1 MNNSERITDSKNSTP
16 KLKRILTGI
25 NADDYKKCEKWNPR
39 RWAWAFLCRNP
50 DFIRES
56 DEVQNGAD
64 AAKKKVARKYGLVS
78 FKYYGQVQ
86 TKKDGFPTFKDGAIK
101 TWANFTEET
110 EEYSI
115 SLGTGQ
121 VLVRFKLQTEV
132 NAEQSLNA
140 QIEKA
145 RKILHKK
152 RDELEKQIKKVIGK
166 KAPNSTSFIEYLRIL
181 DMQAHGIKDAK
192 EITIKLFGIGDPET
206 EANIDDKV
214 RHTRR
219 KIAAANQYAKVL
231 YRYIALAPT
240 KKISK

>member
-1 MNNSERITDSKNSTP
+1 MNNSERITNSTRSTTR
-16 KLKRILTGI
+16 LKRVLTGI
-25 NADDYKKCEKWNPR
+25 NADDYKKCKKWSFK

-50 DFIRES
+50 DFVRES
-56 DEVQNGAD
+56 DEVQNGSD
-64 AAKKKVARKYGLVS
+64 AAKKKLAKKYGLVN
-78 FKYYGQVQ
+78 FKYYGHVQ

-101 TWANFTEET
+101 TWVNVIEEP
-110 EEYSI
+110 EEHTI
-115 SLGTGQ
+115 SLAPGQ

-145 RKILHKK
+145 RKILHKR

-166 KAPNSTSFIEYLRIL
+166 KTPNSTSFIQYLRIL
-181 DMQAHGIKDAK
+181 DMQAHGIKDAE
-192 EITIKLFGIGDPET
+192 EIATRLYGITDPKT
-206 EANIDDKV
+206 DSRFDNKV
-214 RHTRR
+214 RSTRKR
-219 KIAAANQYAKVL
+219 IATAHQHATVL